1 MTRFIKATT
10 LPESICENLIR
21 VKDMPQ
27 DEKDSLVSK
36 AQKCI
41 KDRFDADKT
50 VSRLKEI
57 IFSFPKTDWDF
68 DFEEKPANLDIQVSF
83 DTSDGVTEKDW
94 LIDIYDR
101 MFDKQLNDLSIEIVK
116 ALRL

>member
-10 LPESICENLIR
+10 LPESIAKILSS
-21 VKDMPQ
+21 KDMPQ

-50 VSRLKEI
+50 MSR
-57 IFSFPKTDWDF
+57 
-68 DFEEKPANLDIQVSF
+68 
-83 DTSDGVTEKDW
+83 
-94 LIDIYDR
+94 
-101 MFDKQLNDLSIEIVK
+101 
-116 ALRL
+116 